1 MSKKITDKMKK
12 EIVESELDDMFEDL
26 IEDIQA
32 SVTAI
37 SDGSTVLIDNKY
49 VPNSKLAVEAAKNL
63 LAVSVIL
70 EVFEE
75 DQEEITR

>member
-1 MSKKITDKMKK
+1 MSKEMTEKMKK
-12 EIVESELDDMFEDL
+12 EIVETEFDSMFEGL
-26 IEDIQA
+26 IQDIHS
-32 SVTAI
+32 SVMAI
-37 SDGSTVLIDNKY
+37 RNGSTVLIDDKY

-75 DQEEITR
+75 D